1 MYRIASP
8 HGSGVYAA
16 VGNGHVE
23 VEQGDR
29 RGLFDGDG
37 VWLEGELRTADP
49 QMCRWVS
56 TANLAGMGTRHAQS
70 VASLITSEVSQAS
83 QASQASRAEVRP

>member
-8 HGSGVYAA
+8 HGSGEYAA
-16 VGNGHVE
+16 VGDGRVE
-23 VEQGDR
+23 VAHDGR

-37 VWLEGELRTADP
+37 VWLEGDLRTADP

-56 TANLAGMGTRHAQS
+56 TATLAGMGTRHAQS
-70 VASLITSEVSQAS
+70 VASLPAAEPSNPP
-83 QASQASRAEVRP
+83 EVRS

>member
-8 HGSGVYAA
+8 HGSGVYSA

-23 VEQGDR
+23 VEQGGR

-37 VWLEGELRTADP
+37 GWIEGELRTADP

-70 VASLITSEVSQAS
+70 VASVASVATSNPMRQ
-83 QASQASRAEVRP
+83 AEVHP

>member
-8 HGSGVYAA
+8 HGSGEYAA
-16 VGNGHVE
+16 VGDGRVQVE
-23 VEQGDR
+23 RGGR

-37 VWLEGELRTADP
+37 VWLEGALRTADP

-56 TANLAGMGTRHAQS
+56 TATLAGMGTRHAQS
-70 VASLITSEVSQAS
+70 VASLGTTIPSSAGEARS
-83 QASQASRAEVRP
+83 

>member
-16 VGNGHVE
+16 VGDGLVE
-23 VEQGDR
+23 VEQGGR

-37 VWLEGELRTADP
+37 VWLEGALRTADP

-56 TANLAGMGTRHAQS
+56 TATLAGMGTRHAQS
-70 VASLITSEVSQAS
+70 VASLSADSPSSAHEARS
-83 QASQASRAEVRP
+83 

>member
-8 HGSGVYAA
+8 HGSGVYAS
-16 VGNGHVE
+16 VGDGLVE
-23 VEQGDR
+23 VERGGQ

-37 VWLEGELRTADP
+37 VWVEGELRTADP

-56 TANLAGMGTRHAQS
+56 TADRAGMGTRHAQS
-70 VASLITSEVSQAS
+70 VASLVTTDP
-83 QASQASRAEVRP
+83 ASRAEVHP